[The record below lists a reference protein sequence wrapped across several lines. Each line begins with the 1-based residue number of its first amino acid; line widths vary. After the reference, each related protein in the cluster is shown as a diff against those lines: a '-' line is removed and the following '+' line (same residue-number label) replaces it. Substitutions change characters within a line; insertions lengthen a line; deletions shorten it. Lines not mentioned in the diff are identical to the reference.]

1 MNRAVVSAA
10 LALATLSSS
19 ALATSAAPPGSD
31 PVPMVSSAAA
41 RDHLVHKRHLEEDAH
56 LGRLAIWGL
65 SSVVVGG
72 ALIAANAPGVLPAG
86 VDARPVLGFGIQS
99 AAWGAIDLAI
109 VGLSFLGDR
118 FPPATTAQ
126 ALAEENTLGDV
137 LWLNVGLDAG
147 YMMAGGSLVGVG
159 VAGVVDDP
167 VVAVDLASHG
177 AGVVVQGGALLVL
190 DAIALASHGDR
201 LTGLWSLP
209 PELPPAPTDTPTIQA
224 PTTTI
229 DAPTPSPTPSP
240 TSVPEAGGPP

>member
-10 LALATLSSS
+10 LGVAMLSSS
-19 ALATSAAPPGSD
+19 ALATSPAPPGSD

-41 RDHLVHKRHLEEDAH
+41 RDHLVHKRPLEGDAH

-65 SSVVVGG
+65 SSVVVGPHRGQRAG
-72 ALIAANAPGVLPAG
+72 AAG
-86 VDARPVLGFGIQS
+86 RRRRPPRARLRHPERRLGRHRPRHR
-99 AAWGAIDLAI
+99 
-109 VGLSFLGDR
+109 GLSFLGDR

-137 LWLNVGLDAG
+137 LWLTVGLDAG
-147 YMMAGGSLVGVG
+147 YMAGGRLVGVR

-167 VVAVDLASHG
+167 VVAVDIASHG
-177 AGVVVQGGALLVL
+177 AGVVVQGGALFVL
-190 DAIALASHGDR
+190 DAIALAS
-201 LTGLWSLP
+201 WSLP

-229 DAPTPSPTPSP
+229 DAPTTIP